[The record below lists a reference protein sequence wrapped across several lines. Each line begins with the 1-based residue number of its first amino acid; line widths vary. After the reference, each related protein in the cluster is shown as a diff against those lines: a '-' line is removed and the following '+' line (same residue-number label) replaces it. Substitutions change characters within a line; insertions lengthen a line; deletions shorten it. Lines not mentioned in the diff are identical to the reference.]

1 MSEQSR
7 KLFESLNDV
16 REDFIEEA
24 QEKPEKQKNTGSWLR
39 WAAAAACICLL
50 AGAAFLLRDQLWLL
64 ASGETGNQM
73 AGGAMTETGEPG
85 IAESSAA
92 IQEVTGEAGG
102 SEGRRWPVKIIEYNP
117 LEGAVPASASAEGT
131 PPPWEEMEIYDQ
143 YSAFIFD
150 GRLYRANG
158 PATIDPEKLEGEP
171 VELTAF
177 SYGGGQTPED
187 IDYTPEHQIPALVS
201 HIRGVSAAC
210 AVAVQYEGTEEW
222 YPARDRNFWDYTPQT
237 LGQFIDD
244 LNLRENLT
252 FGTIYYTYWPGG
264 EHAEVHFDSVD
275 SEKIWELL
283 LSNTEA
289 ENVCKDIP
297 SGQLLDLFDPEEGEP
312 DTILEISVS
321 IPILGEENL
330 ALEVREDGYIS
341 TNLMG
346 MTQKAFQIGEENTQA
361 FVDYVLNECEGYE
374 IRYVLP
380 EKPHDEE
387 EENDTSS
394 TVSYIA
400 TPEGLIPADQFGS
413 ESQAEYYDAAS
424 QAAVPS
430 IAETE

>member
-24 QEKPEKQKNTGSWLR
+24 QEKPEKRKNTGIWLR
-39 WAAAAACICLL
+39 WAAAAACVCVL
-50 AGAAFLLRDQLWLL
+50 AGAAFLLRGYLRFP
-64 ASGETGNQM
+64 ASEDTGTNM
-73 AGGAMTETGEPG
+73 AGGAMPETGEPG
-85 IAESSAA
+85 MAESSAA
-92 IQEVTGEAGG
+92 TQEVTGEAGG
-102 SEGRRWPVKIIEYNP
+102 SEGRRWPVKIIENNP
-117 LEGAVPASASAEGT
+117 LDGAVPASASAEGT

-187 IDYTPEHQIPALVS
+187 IDYTPEHQIAALVS
-201 HIRGVSAAC
+201 HIRGVSGEC

-222 YPARDRNFWDYTPQT
+222 YPARDRNSWGYKPQT

-252 FGTIYYTYWPGG
+252 FGTIDYTYWPDG
-264 EHAEVHFDSVD
+264 EYANVRFDSVD

-283 LSNTEA
+283 LSHTEA
-289 ENVCKDIP
+289 ENVCRNLN
-297 SGQLLDLFDPEEGEP
+297 SGDFYTLFDPGEEPG
-312 DTILEISVS
+312 TILEISVS

-330 ALEVREDGYIS
+330 ALEVREDGYLW

-346 MTQKAFQIGEENTQA
+346 MTEKAFLIGEEDTQA

-380 EKPHDEE
+380 ERPHDEK
-387 EENDTSS
+387 EENDDSS

-400 TPEGLIPADQFGS
+400 TPEGMIPADQFTA
-413 ESQAEYYDAAS
+413 ESRTYPPAAS
-424 QAAVPS
+424 IP
-430 IAETE
+430 ETE

>member
-24 QEKPEKQKNTGSWLR
+24 QEKPEKRKNTGSWLR
-39 WAAAAACICLL
+39 WAAAAACVCVL
-50 AGAAFLLRDQLWLL
+50 AGAAFLFRGYLRFPAAGD
-64 ASGETGNQM
+64 TGNQM
-73 AGGAMTETGEPG
+73 AGGAMPETAEPG

-92 IQEVTGEAGG
+92 AQEVTGEAGG
-102 SEGRRWPVKIIEYNP
+102 SEERRWPVKTIEISSD
-117 LEGAVPASASAEGT
+117 GKAEQLAAFGT
-131 PPPWEEMEIYDQ
+131 PWEDLEIYHQ
-143 YSAFIFD
+143 YAALIFD
-150 GRLYRANG
+150 GRLYITNG
-158 PATIDPEKLEGEP
+158 PLTVPSEKLEGEP
-171 VELTAF
+171 REITAF
-177 SYGGGQTPED
+177 SYEGGLTAED

-201 HIRGVSAAC
+201 HIQGVSAEC
-210 AVAVQYEGTEEW
+210 AVAVQYEGTGEW
-222 YPARDRNFWDYTPQT
+222 YPALNHNYKPQT

-252 FGTIYYTYWPGG
+252 FGTITYTYWPDG

-283 LSNTEA
+283 LSHTEA
-289 ENVCKDIP
+289 ENVCKDLE
-297 SGQLLDLFDPEEGEP
+297 SGEFYTLFDPGEEPG
-312 DTILEISVS
+312 TILGISVS

-330 ALEVREDGYIS
+330 ALQVQEDGYLW
-341 TNLMG
+341 TNLIG
-346 MTQKAFQIGEENTQA
+346 MTEKAFLIGEENTQA
-361 FVDYVLNECEGYE
+361 FVDYVLGECEGYE
-374 IRYVLP
+374 IRYVFP
-380 EKPHDEE
+380 ERPHDER

-413 ESQAEYYDAAS
+413 ESQA
-424 QAAVPS
+424 AVPS